1 MTWEEYKKQ
10 KNKVPELVMRYKQ
23 LDVECPICGN
33 LILQDRQTVLTSYP
47 PMFNYFCEKCG
58 WKDFGY

>member
-10 KNKVPELVMRYKQ
+10 KNKVPELIMRYKQ

-33 LILQDRQTVLTSYP
+33 LICQDRQIALTSYP

-58 WKDFGY
+58 WRDYGY